1 MKHRFLYIMALLL
14 TVATGAWAQDPDPID
29 LTPSADGT
37 VWTLSTMP
45 EYDVEL
51 EVTYYTD
58 AELDQM
64 AADEVIAKI
73 TAIGTVTYTPE
84 SKALID
90 AARTA
95 YDALTTAQ
103 QALVTNYSTL
113 TDAETTY
120 ATAEETAAAPVD
132 DTKSFHQVLK
142 EKYIQGGAGWMTP
155 VLLCLIF
162 GMALIIERILYL
174 NMATTNVKKLL
185 DGIEENVKG
194 GNYEG
199 AKELCRNTRGP
210 VASIFYQGLDR
221 MDQGLENVEKAV
233 TSYGGV
239 QMARLENNLTWIGL
253 FIALAP
259 SFGFLGTVVGMVQA
273 FDDIEV
279 AGDIS
284 PTVVA
289 GGMKVALLTT
299 IFGLVVAIIL
309 QIFYNYILTKIESL
323 VDQMEDGSISFMD
336 ILVKYHK

>member
-1 MKHRFLYIMALLL
+1 MKKVIALMSIVGLL
-14 TVATGAWAQDPDPID
+14 TFANFNDVKAQDQPAAEATEQVAEATDE
-29 LTPSADGT
+29 A
-37 VWTLSTMP
+37 V
-45 EYDVEL
+45 VE
-51 EVTYYTD
+51 E
-58 AELDQM
+58 
-64 AADEVIAKI
+64 AAPV
-73 TAIGTVTYTPE
+73 
-84 SKALID
+84 
-90 AARTA
+90 
-95 YDALTTAQ
+95 
-103 QALVTNYSTL
+103 
-113 TDAETTY
+113 
-120 ATAEETAAAPVD
+120 EEAAAPAED
-132 DTKSFHQVLK
+132 NTKSFHQMLK

-185 DGIEENVKG
+185 DGIEENAKN
-194 GNYEG
+194 GNWNG
-199 AKELCRNTRGP
+199 ARELCANTRGP
-210 VASIFYQGLDR
+210 VASIFVQGLDR
-221 MDQGLENVEKAV
+221 IDQGLENVEKAV

-273 FDDIEV
+273 FDDIET

-299 IFGLVVAIIL
+299 IFGLITAIIL

>member
-1 MKHRFLYIMALLL
+1 MTFANFNGVM
-14 TVATGAWAQDPDPID
+14 AQDAKTTEATEQVAATND
-29 LTPSADGT
+29 SAAT
-37 VWTLSTMP
+37 EAVA
-45 EYDVEL
+45 
-51 EVTYYTD
+51 
-58 AELDQM
+58 AEAPAETTAA
-64 AADEVIAKI
+64 AADE
-73 TAIGTVTYTPE
+73 
-84 SKALID
+84 
-90 AARTA
+90 
-95 YDALTTAQ
+95 
-103 QALVTNYSTL
+103 
-113 TDAETTY
+113 
-120 ATAEETAAAPVD
+120 

-155 VLLCLIF
+155 VLICLIL
-162 GMALIIERILYL
+162 GMALVIERILYL

-185 DGIEENVKG
+185 DGIEDNVKNN
-194 GNYEG
+194 NYEG

-221 MDQGLENVEKAV
+221 INQGLENVEKAV

-273 FDDIEV
+273 FDDIEK

-299 IFGLVVAIIL
+299 IFGLIVAIIL

>member
-1 MKHRFLYIMALLL
+1 MKKVIALMSIIGLL
-14 TVATGAWAQDPDPID
+14 TFTNLNGVMAQNQAAATDQPATEQVEQI
-29 LTPSADGT
+29 AD
-37 VWTLSTMP
+37 S
-45 EYDVEL
+45 
-51 EVTYYTD
+51 
-58 AELDQM
+58 
-64 AADEVIAKI
+64 
-73 TAIGTVTYTPE
+73 
-84 SKALID
+84 
-90 AARTA
+90 
-95 YDALTTAQ
+95 
-103 QALVTNYSTL
+103 
-113 TDAETTY
+113 
-120 ATAEETAAAPVD
+120 AAAPADSAVAEQPAEAEEAPAVAEEH
-132 DTKSFHQVLK
+132 KSFHQVLK

-162 GMALIIERILYL
+162 GMALVIERILYL
-174 NMATTNVKKLL
+174 NMATTNVQKLL
-185 DGIEENVKG
+185 EGIEEKVQKG
-194 GNYEG
+194 DYNG
-199 AKELCRNTRGP
+199 AKELCRDTRGP

-221 MDQGLENVEKAV
+221 IDEGLDNVEKAV

-299 IFGLVVAIIL
+299 IFGLIAAIIL

-323 VDQMEDGSISFMD
+323 VAQMEDGSITFMD
-336 ILVKYHK
+336 ILVKNKK

>member
-1 MKHRFLYIMALLL
+1 MKK
-14 TVATGAWAQDPDPID
+14 
-29 LTPSADGT
+29 
-37 VWTLSTMP
+37 
-45 EYDVEL
+45 
-51 EVTYYTD
+51 
-58 AELDQM
+58 
-64 AADEVIAKI
+64 VIALMSL
-73 TAIGTVTYTPE
+73 ASLLAFANFNSVMAQ
-84 SKALID
+84 KA
-90 AARTA
+90 AAP
-95 YDALTTAQ
+95 
-103 QALVTNYSTL
+103 
-113 TDAETTY
+113 AEKQVA
-120 ATAEETAAAPVD
+120 ATEETAAADAIVADQAAAPEVKAEEAEAPAAAPAAEGE
-132 DTKSFHQVLK
+132 TSKSFHQMLK

-174 NMATTNVKKLL
+174 NAATTNVKKLL
-185 DGIEENVKG
+185 DGIEDNVKS
-194 GNYEG
+194 GNIEG

-221 MDQGLENVEKAV
+221 VNQGLDNVEKAV

-273 FDDIEV
+273 FDDIET

-299 IFGLVVAIIL
+299 IFGLITAIIL

-336 ILVKYHK
+336 ILVKYKK

>member
-1 MKHRFLYIMALLL
+1 MKKVIALMSIVGLL
-14 TVATGAWAQDPDPID
+14 TFTNLNGVMAQD
-29 LTPSADGT
+29 
-37 VWTLSTMP
+37 
-45 EYDVEL
+45 
-51 EVTYYTD
+51 
-58 AELDQM
+58 Q
-64 AADEVIAKI
+64 
-73 TAIGTVTYTPE
+73 
-84 SKALID
+84 
-90 AARTA
+90 
-95 YDALTTAQ
+95 
-103 QALVTNYSTL
+103 
-113 TDAETTY
+113 
-120 ATAEETAAAPVD
+120 AAATDQPATEQVEQTTDSAAAVADSAVAAEPVAASEEAPVAAPEEH
-132 DTKSFHQVLK
+132 KSFHQVLK

-162 GMALIIERILYL
+162 GMALVIERILYL
-174 NMATTNVKKLL
+174 NMATTNVQKLL
-185 DGIEENVKG
+185 EGIEEKVQKG
-194 GNYEG
+194 DYNG
-199 AKELCRNTRGP
+199 AKELCRDTRGP

-221 MDQGLENVEKAV
+221 IDEGLDNVEKAV

-299 IFGLVVAIIL
+299 IFGLIAAIIL

-323 VDQMEDGSISFMD
+323 VAQMEDGSITFMD
-336 ILVKYHK
+336 ILVKNKK

>member
-1 MKHRFLYIMALLL
+1 MKKVIALMSIVGLL
-14 TVATGAWAQDPDPID
+14 TFANFNDVKAQDQPAAEA
-29 LTPSADGT
+29 TEQVA
-37 VWTLSTMP
+37 
-45 EYDVEL
+45 EA
-51 EVTYYTD
+51 TD
-58 AELDQM
+58 TAAPAE
-64 AADEVIAKI
+64 AV
-73 TAIGTVTYTPE
+73 
-84 SKALID
+84 
-90 AARTA
+90 
-95 YDALTTAQ
+95 
-103 QALVTNYSTL
+103 
-113 TDAETTY
+113 AEE
-120 ATAEETAAAPVD
+120 APAEETAAAD

-162 GMALIIERILYL
+162 GMALVIERILYL
-174 NMATTNVKKLL
+174 NMATSNVKKLL
-185 DGIEENVKG
+185 EGIEDNVKN

-221 MDQGLENVEKAV
+221 IDQGLENVEKAV

-259 SFGFLGTVVGMVQA
+259 SFGFLGTVVGMVAA
-273 FDDIEV
+273 FDAIEV

-299 IFGLVVAIIL
+299 IFGLIVAIIL